1 MNAVVRNGCCEI
13 RGGAGKPRVTLPPM
27 NIDEAILHRDHV
39 AVVLRNGYCQLYN
52 TEGKLVTTYSV
63 NDAKFVRFVGDDQ
76 LPSTAATAA
85 SKSTTSPAVSSAC
98 PPDQGPRRT
107 AKPQIPQRPAAFL
120 HPLHPACARMRNVL
134 FRTAAL
140 IRPPHPQWCIVRMW
154 TERKISPK

>member
-1 MNAVVRNGCCEI
+1 MNAVVRNGCVRNGCCEI

-76 LPSTAATAA
+76 LAIHRRNGRVEIHDFTGRLVR
-85 SKSTTSPAVSSAC
+85 VSA
-98 PPDQGPRRT
+98 
-107 AKPQIPQRPAAFL
+107 
-120 HPLHPACARMRNVL
+120 
-134 FRTAAL
+134 
-140 IRPPHPQWCIVRMW
+140 
-154 TERKISPK
+154 

>member
-39 AVVLRNGYCQLYN
+39 AVVLRNGYYQLYN

-76 LPSTAATAA
+76 LAGH
-85 SKSTTSPAVSSAC
+85 
-98 PPDQGPRRT
+98 PP
-107 AKPQIPQRPAAFL
+107 PQRPRRNPRL
-120 HPLHPACARMRNVL
+120 HRPSRPRVR
-134 FRTAAL
+134 L
-140 IRPPHPQWCIVRMW
+140 IRARDAPQSRRFRSDRQLFYIHCILPAQGCVTSCFGPQPSSARR
-154 TERKISPK
+154 TRNGVS

>member
-76 LPSTAATAA
+76 LAIHRRNGRRFRSDRRLFYIHCILPAQGCV
-85 SKSTTSPAVSSAC
+85 TSCFGPQPSSA
-98 PPDQGPRRT
+98 RRT
-107 AKPQIPQRPAAFL
+107 
-120 HPLHPACARMRNVL
+120 RNGV
-134 FRTAAL
+134 
-140 IRPPHPQWCIVRMW
+140 
-154 TERKISPK
+154 S

>member
-76 LPSTAATAA
+76 LAIHRRNGRVEIHDFTGRLVRVSAGSGPATHRKAADSAATGGFSTSTA
-85 SKSTTSPAVSSAC
+85 SC
-98 PPDQGPRRT
+98 
-107 AKPQIPQRPAAFL
+107 L
-120 HPLHPACARMRNVL
+120 
-134 FRTAAL
+134 
-140 IRPPHPQWCIVRMW
+140 
-154 TERKISPK
+154 RKDA

>member
-76 LPSTAATAA
+76 LAIHRRNGRVSGLIRARDAPQSRRFRSDRRLFYIHCILPAQGCV
-85 SKSTTSPAVSSAC
+85 TSCFGPQPSSA
-98 PPDQGPRRT
+98 RRT
-107 AKPQIPQRPAAFL
+107 
-120 HPLHPACARMRNVL
+120 RNGV
-134 FRTAAL
+134 
-140 IRPPHPQWCIVRMW
+140 
-154 TERKISPK
+154 S

>member
-52 TEGKLVTTYSV
+52 TEGKLVTTYSSTTPSSS
-63 NDAKFVRFVGDDQ
+63 APSATTSW
-76 LPSTAATAA
+76 PSTAATAA

>member
-63 NDAKFVRFVGDDQ
+63 NDAKFLLQ
-76 LPSTAATAA
+76 SPTL
-85 SKSTTSPAVSSAC
+85 KSTITASRPRVRLIRARDAPQSRRFRSDRRLFYIHCILPAQGCVTSCFGPQPSSA
-98 PPDQGPRRT
+98 RRT
-107 AKPQIPQRPAAFL
+107 
-120 HPLHPACARMRNVL
+120 RNGV
-134 FRTAAL
+134 
-140 IRPPHPQWCIVRMW
+140 
-154 TERKISPK
+154 S

>member
-76 LPSTAATAA
+76 LAIHRRKAADSAATGGFSTSTA
-85 SKSTTSPAVSSAC
+85 SC
-98 PPDQGPRRT
+98 
-107 AKPQIPQRPAAFL
+107 L
-120 HPLHPACARMRNVL
+120 
-134 FRTAAL
+134 
-140 IRPPHPQWCIVRMW
+140 
-154 TERKISPK
+154 RKDA

>member
-63 NDAKFVRFVGDDQ
+63 NDQVRP
-76 LPSTAATAA
+76 LRRRR
-85 SKSTTSPAVSSAC
+85 PAGH
-98 PPDQGPRRT
+98 PP
-107 AKPQIPQRPAAFL
+107 PQRPRRNPRL
-120 HPLHPACARMRNVL
+120 HRPSRPRVR
-134 FRTAAL
+134 L
-140 IRPPHPQWCIVRMW
+140 IRARDAPQSRRFRSDRRLFYIHCILPAQGCVTSCFGPQPSSARR
-154 TERKISPK
+154 TRNGVS

>member
-1 MNAVVRNGCCEI
+1 MQMLKPTKEERKNMIAVVRNGCCEI

-76 LPSTAATAA
+76 LAIHRRNGLVEIHDFTGRLVR
-85 SKSTTSPAVSSAC
+85 VSA
-98 PPDQGPRRT
+98 
-107 AKPQIPQRPAAFL
+107 
-120 HPLHPACARMRNVL
+120 
-134 FRTAAL
+134 
-140 IRPPHPQWCIVRMW
+140 
-154 TERKISPK
+154 

>member
-76 LPSTAATAA
+76 LAIHRRNGRVEIHCILPAQGCV
-85 SKSTTSPAVSSAC
+85 TSCFGPQPSSA
-98 PPDQGPRRT
+98 RRT
-107 AKPQIPQRPAAFL
+107 
-120 HPLHPACARMRNVL
+120 RNGV
-134 FRTAAL
+134 
-140 IRPPHPQWCIVRMW
+140 
-154 TERKISPK
+154 S

>member
-76 LPSTAATAA
+76 LAIHRRNAPQSRRFRSDRRLFYIHCILPAQGCV
-85 SKSTTSPAVSSAC
+85 TSCFGPQPSSA
-98 PPDQGPRRT
+98 RRT
-107 AKPQIPQRPAAFL
+107 
-120 HPLHPACARMRNVL
+120 RNGV
-134 FRTAAL
+134 
-140 IRPPHPQWCIVRMW
+140 
-154 TERKISPK
+154 S

>member
-76 LPSTAATAA
+76 LGH
-85 SKSTTSPAVSSAC
+85 
-98 PPDQGPRRT
+98 PP
-107 AKPQIPQRPAAFL
+107 PQRPRRNPRL
-120 HPLHPACARMRNVL
+120 HRPSRPRVR
-134 FRTAAL
+134 L
-140 IRPPHPQWCIVRMW
+140 IRARDAPQSRRFRSDRRLFYIHCILPAQGCVTSCFGPQPSSARR
-154 TERKISPK
+154 TRNGVS

>member
-76 LPSTAATAA
+76 LAIHRRNGLVEIHDFTGRLVR
-85 SKSTTSPAVSSAC
+85 VSA
-98 PPDQGPRRT
+98 
-107 AKPQIPQRPAAFL
+107 
-120 HPLHPACARMRNVL
+120 
-134 FRTAAL
+134 
-140 IRPPHPQWCIVRMW
+140 
-154 TERKISPK
+154 

>member
-76 LPSTAATAA
+76 LAIHRRNGRVEIHDFTGRLRPRVRLIRARDAPQSRRFRSDRQLSTSTA
-85 SKSTTSPAVSSAC
+85 SC
-98 PPDQGPRRT
+98 
-107 AKPQIPQRPAAFL
+107 L
-120 HPLHPACARMRNVL
+120 
-134 FRTAAL
+134 
-140 IRPPHPQWCIVRMW
+140 
-154 TERKISPK
+154 RKDA

>member
-76 LPSTAATAA
+76 LAIHRPSRPRVRLIRARDAPQSRRFRSDRRLFYIHCILPAQGCV
-85 SKSTTSPAVSSAC
+85 TSCFGPQPSSA
-98 PPDQGPRRT
+98 RRT
-107 AKPQIPQRPAAFL
+107 
-120 HPLHPACARMRNVL
+120 RNGV
-134 FRTAAL
+134 
-140 IRPPHPQWCIVRMW
+140 
-154 TERKISPK
+154 S